1 MTDNTGSS
9 KPSLFK
15 KLRINT
21 RDLWVKLGEISK
33 PLVFTLFSSSATTSE
48 QKSEA
53 ISDVSATVSSFVA
66 PSVEVIPRSVS
77 ETDSV
82 PQPSPRVS
90 SASSSPPMENAE
102 AVEASI
108 AASVVDIASSVEE
121 FSASFD
127 AMSVARVPSV
137 LTGAPVISRS
147 PIITIQVP
155 LGDAS
160 LPDATETIDKVEG
173 EEDVDISFLDDDSP
187 IPESGS
193 VPPRL
198 NQASVKN
205 APARKPAIVAARRV
219 TRSLSEQRLE
229 LVLGPHRPLMKKA
242 KDPSPSNDD
251 AEDMTADVSDISA
264 SDSEAFDSSKF
275 LSAFHQRQNKLVVGR
290 SLVSE
295 RKLVKTDVEGTEVVE
310 LLHDLR
316 LEKSSYH
323 APVFIATV
331 VHEFYANLSKSIKD
345 TSSEHAFSVF
355 VRGFWIPFSPTVIN
369 AYLGCEHVIHPA
381 PLFDLN
387 EVAAE
392 PTGGSRCVWP
402 SGHSL
407 LVSNLSMKYFIL
419 HKIVVRDWIS
429 STHNSTMGKPLGLLL
444 YKVGTRVE
452 FNLGQLIYEHV
463 VVHTESARSQ

>member
-33 PLVFTLFSSSATTSE
+33 SLVFTLFSSSATTSE
-48 QKSEA
+48 QKFEA
-53 ISDVSATVSSFVA
+53 ISDVSATVPSSVA
-66 PSVEVIPRSVS
+66 PSVEVLPQSVS
-77 ETDSV
+77 ETDPV

-90 SASSSPPMENAE
+90 SAPSSPPMENAE
-102 AVEASI
+102 AVKASI
-108 AASVVDIASSVEE
+108 AASMVDIAPFIEE
-121 FSASFD
+121 FAASFN
-127 AMSVARVPSV
+127 AMSVARAPSV
-137 LTGAPVISRS
+137 LAGAPVISDS
-147 PIITIQVP
+147 SIITIQVP

-160 LPDATETIDKVEG
+160 LPDAAETIDKVQG
-173 EEDVDISFLDDDSP
+173 EKDVDISFLDDDSP

-193 VPPRL
+193 VPSRL
-198 NQASVKN
+198 NQASVKKP
-205 APARKPAIVAARRV
+205 PAMKPAIVATRRV
-219 TRSLSEQRLE
+219 TRSLSEQKLG
-229 LVLGPHRPLMKKA
+229 LVSGPYRPLMKKA
-242 KDPSPSNDD
+242 RDPSPSDDD
-251 AEDMTADVSDISA
+251 AEDVTADVSDISA

-275 LSAFHQRQNKLVVGR
+275 LSAFHQRQYKLVVGR

-310 LLHDLR
+310 LLDDLR
-316 LEKSSYH
+316 LEKSAYH
-323 APVFIATV
+323 ALVFIATI

-355 VRGFWIPFSPTVIN
+355 VRGFWISFSPTVIN
-369 AYLGCEHVIHPA
+369 AYLGREHVVPPA
-381 PLFDLN
+381 PLFDLS

-392 PTGGSRCVWP
+392 PTRGSRCVWP

-407 LVSNLSMKYFIL
+407 LASDLSVKYSIL
-419 HKIVVRDWIS
+419 HKIVVRNWIP
-429 STHNSTMGKPLGLLL
+429 STHNSTVGKPLGLLL

-463 VVHTESARSQ
+463 VVHAKSARSQ